1 MVVDFKAKK
10 RTQVYLPAGTT
21 WYDFWTNRQYKGGQR
36 IELETSIDNT
46 PLFIKAGSIIPFG
59 PKVQYTTEKQW
70 DHLQLRVYPGAN
82 GSFVLYEDEFD
93 NYNYEKGEYTEIPIT
108 WNNASRTLTIGDRK
122 GAYKGMLLSRKF
134 TIILQ
139 DATQKTVEY
148 DGNKLEI
155 KI

>member
-1 MVVDFKAKK
+1 M
-10 RTQVYLPAGTT
+10 
-21 WYDFWTNRQYKGGQR
+21 
-36 IELETSIDNT
+36 
-46 PLFIKAGSIIPFG
+46 
-59 PKVQYTTEKQW
+59 
-70 DHLQLRVYPGAN
+70 QLRVYTGAN

-108 WNNASRTLTIGDRK
+108 WNNASRTLIIGDRK
-122 GAYKGMLLSRKF
+122 GSYKGMLLSRKF

-155 KI
+155 KF